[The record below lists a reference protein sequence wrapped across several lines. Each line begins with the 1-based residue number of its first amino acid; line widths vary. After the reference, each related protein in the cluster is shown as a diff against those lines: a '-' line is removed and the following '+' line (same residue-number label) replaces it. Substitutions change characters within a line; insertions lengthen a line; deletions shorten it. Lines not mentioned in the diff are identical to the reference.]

1 MNKKKESNYGHFYTK
16 FIKLLNLLVKR
27 NKNQQTMIDKIN
39 SLINIFDVGDLKF
52 FFLVVKKNIKNLM
65 TLSLIFSL
73 LVFLISSN
81 QEKKFLS
88 KATIVIEPDDN
99 KIVNI
104 EEVYSIEALSN
115 RINNQIAILK
125 SDEVLEYIVKD
136 KKSSMKFKNL
146 YSENKQNLFRRIFS
160 KKINIDEDFL
170 KSILTANFSVRNI
183 PRSDVL
189 ELSFISTNPKISQL
203 ALMSIIDS
211 YQRYEIDSKIQITNY
226 ANKKITE
233 RLKELVAQMDIAQ
246 KKLSNYKKDNNLVDT
261 GNVKEL
267 KIKEI
272 QSISSRIVDA
282 KKNYQEQQ
290 NDLLSIKVADG
301 DMDALLAIKDLRSR
315 EEISNIKA
323 SLNANESNIQSLSL
337 IYTDKH
343 PKIIQA
349 NDLNDNLK
357 EQLKDI
363 LDENIQQKAFELS
376 NLDNFIKLSDEEL
389 QKATD
394 ELRIIEEKEAGMLKF
409 SREVESSRK
418 LYESFL
424 QRVKETNE
432 AQNLQVSRLKVIE
445 TPILPSS
452 HFSPQPTKNFLL
464 AFLISFFGIYGL
476 LYFREMNSSVIK
488 SPEAIES
495 LNIPQVGILPR
506 VENLKRG
513 YHILQMFVE
522 DGGSSFAEAIRSSRA
537 TIESKFTKNKSY
549 MVTSSNPSEGKTTFA
564 FNLALSLEK
573 ANKVLFIEAD
583 IRRPSVLNGFYQF
596 DREILGLGEII
607 TGSAQL
613 NEAIF
618 KVPGTELDIITS
630 GEKRFD
636 MSDIVNKEQIKK
648 FLDVLKMEYDFVIVD
663 SPPVQPVSD
672 TLILTQASDYNLF
685 VIRSDETRTASFM
698 SSIKKIQN
706 VGAKI
711 NGIVI
716 NDLDTSKDS
725 YYSYYYSY
733 SPDYYTKS

>member
-1 MNKKKESNYGHFYTK
+1 
-16 FIKLLNLLVKR
+16 
-27 NKNQQTMIDKIN
+27 MIDRIN
-39 SLINIFDVGDLKF
+39 SLVNVFDVGDLKF
-52 FFLVVKKNIKNLM
+52 FFLVAKKNIKNLI
-65 TLSLIFSL
+65 TLSLILSL

-104 EEVYSIEALSN
+104 EEVYSIEAQSN
-115 RINNQIAILK
+115 RINNQMAILK
-125 SDEVLEYIVKD
+125 SDEVQEYIVKD
-136 KKSSMKFKNL
+136 KKNSMKFKNL
-146 YSENKQNLFRRIFS
+146 YSENKQNFFQRIFT
-160 KKINIDEDFL
+160 KKQNIDEEFL
-170 KSILTANFSVRNI
+170 KSILTQNFSVKNI

-189 ELSFISTNPKISQL
+189 ELSFVSTNAKISQL
-203 ALMSIIDS
+203 ALISIIDS

-226 ANKKITE
+226 ANQKITE
-233 RLKELVAQMDIAQ
+233 RLKELVAQMDVAQ
-246 KKLSNYKKDNNLVDT
+246 KKLSNYKRENNLVDT

-301 DMDALLAIKDLRSR
+301 DVDALLAIKDLRSR
-315 EEISNIKA
+315 DEISNIKA
-323 SLNANESNIQSLSL
+323 SLTANESNIQSLSL

-349 NDLNDNLK
+349 NDLNENLK
-357 EQLKDI
+357 VQLKDI

-376 NLDNFIKLSDEEL
+376 NLNNFINLSEEEL

-432 AQNLQVSRLKVIE
+432 AQNLQVSKLKVIE
-445 TPILPSS
+445 TPNLPQS
-452 HFSPQPTKNFLL
+452 HFSPQPTKNFIL
-464 AFLISFFGIYGL
+464 AFLISFFGVYGL
-476 LYFREMNSSVIK
+476 LYYREMNSSVIK
-488 SPEAIES
+488 SPEAIDS
-495 LNIPQVGILPR
+495 LNIPQIGILPR
-506 VENLKRG
+506 VEKLKRG

-522 DGGSSFAEAIRSSRA
+522 DGASSFSEAIRSSRA
-537 TIESKFTKNKSY
+537 IIESKFDKNKSY
-549 MVTSSNPSEGKTTFA
+549 MVTSSNPSEGKTTYA

-573 ANKVLFIEAD
+573 TNKVLFIEAD

-596 DREILGLGEII
+596 DKEILGLGDII
-607 TGSAQL
+607 SGTAQL
-613 NEAIF
+613 DKVIF

-648 FLDVLKMEYDFVIVD
+648 FLDVLKLEYDYVIVD

-672 TLILTQASDYNLF
+672 TLILTQAADYNLF
-685 VIRSDETRTASFM
+685 VVRSEETRTASFM
-698 SSIKKIQN
+698 SSIKKVTN

-711 NGIVI
+711 SGIII

-733 SPDYYTKS
+733 TPDYYTKT

>member
-1 MNKKKESNYGHFYTK
+1 
-16 FIKLLNLLVKR
+16 
-27 NKNQQTMIDKIN
+27 MIDRIN

-52 FFLVVKKNIKNLM
+52 FFLVAKKNLKNLV

-104 EEVYSIEALSN
+104 EEVYSVEAQSN
-115 RINNQIAILK
+115 RINNQMAILK
-125 SDEVLEYIVKD
+125 SDEVQEYIVKD
-136 KKSSMKFKNL
+136 KKNSMKFKNL
-146 YSENKQNLFRRIFS
+146 YSENKQNFFQRILT
-160 KKINIDEDFL
+160 KKKNIDEDFL
-170 KSILTANFSVRNI
+170 KSILTENFSVRNI

-189 ELSFISTNPKISQL
+189 ELSFVSTNPKISQL
-203 ALMSIIDS
+203 ALISIIDS

-226 ANKKITE
+226 ANQKITE
-233 RLKELVAQMDIAQ
+233 RLKELVAQMDVSQ
-246 KKLSNYKKDNNLVDT
+246 KKLSDYKRENNLVDT

-301 DMDALLAIKDLRSR
+301 DVDALLAIKDLRSR

-349 NDLNDNLK
+349 HDLNENLQL
-357 EQLKDI
+357 QLKDI

-376 NLDNFIKLSDEEL
+376 NLDNFIKLSEEEL

-432 AQNLQVSRLKVIE
+432 AQNLQVSKLKVIE
-445 TPILPSS
+445 TPNLPSS
-452 HFSPQPTKNFLL
+452 PFSPQPAKNFIL
-464 AFLISFFGIYGL
+464 AFLISFFAVYGL
-476 LYFREMNSSVIK
+476 LYYREMNSSVIK
-488 SPEAIES
+488 SPEAIDS
-495 LNIPQVGILPR
+495 LNIPQIGILPR
-506 VENLKRG
+506 VDKLKRG
-513 YHILQMFVE
+513 FHILQMFVE
-522 DGGSSFAEAIRSSRA
+522 DGASSFAEAIRSSRA
-537 TIESKFTKNKSY
+537 TIESKFSKNRSY

-607 TGSAQL
+607 TGTAQL
-613 NEAIF
+613 KEAIF
-618 KVPGTELDIITS
+618 KVPGTNLDIVTS

-648 FLDVLKMEYDFVIVD
+648 FLDVLKMEYDYVIVD

-685 VIRSDETRTASFM
+685 VIRSEETRTSSFM

-733 SPDYYTKS
+733 SPEYYTKN

>member
-1 MNKKKESNYGHFYTK
+1 
-16 FIKLLNLLVKR
+16 
-27 NKNQQTMIDKIN
+27 MIERIN
-39 SLINIFDVGDLKF
+39 SLLNVFDVGDLKF
-52 FFLVVKKNIKNLM
+52 FILVAKKNIKNLFI
-65 TLSLIFSL
+65 LSLIISL
-73 LVFLISSN
+73 LILFISLN

-104 EEVYSIEALSN
+104 EEVYSIESQSN
-115 RINNQIAILK
+115 RINNQMAILK
-125 SDEVLEYIVKD
+125 SDEVQEYIIKD
-136 KKSSMKFKNL
+136 KKNSMKFKNL
-146 YSENKQNLFRRIFS
+146 YSENKLGFFQRILS
-160 KKINIDEDFL
+160 KKKEIDDIFL
-170 KSILTANFSVRNI
+170 KSILTNNFSVVNI

-189 ELSFISTNPKISQL
+189 ELSFVSTNPKISQL
-203 ALMSIIDS
+203 ALISIIDS
-211 YQRYEIDSKIQITNY
+211 YQRYEIDSKIKITNY
-226 ANKKITE
+226 ANQKITD

-246 KKLSNYKKDNNLVDT
+246 KKLSKYKRENNLVDT

-272 QSISSRIVDA
+272 QSISTRIIEA

-301 DMDALLAIKDLRSR
+301 DVDALLAIKDLRSR

-323 SLNANESNIQSLSL
+323 SLTANESNIQSLSL

-343 PKIIQA
+343 PKILQA
-349 NDLNDNLK
+349 NDLNENLK
-357 EQLKDI
+357 TQLKDI

-376 NLDNFIKLSDEEL
+376 NLDNFIKLSDDEL

-394 ELRIIEEKEAGMLKF
+394 ELRVIEEKEAGMLKF

-418 LYESFL
+418 LYETFL

-432 AQNLQVSRLKVIE
+432 AQNLQVSKLKVIE
-445 TPILPSS
+445 NPNLPTSP
-452 HFSPQPTKNFLL
+452 FSPQPTKNFIL
-464 AFLISFFGIYGL
+464 AFLISFFGFYGL
-476 LYFREMNSSVIK
+476 LYYREMNSSVIK
-488 SPEAIES
+488 SPEAIDS
-495 LNIPQVGILPR
+495 LNIPQIGILPR
-506 VENLKRG
+506 VNKLKRG
-513 YHILQMFVE
+513 FHILQIFVE
-522 DGGSSFAEAIRSSRA
+522 DGASSFSEAIRSSRA
-537 TIESKFTKNKSY
+537 MIESKFEKNKSY
-549 MVTSSNPSEGKTTFA
+549 MITSSNPSEGKTTYA
-564 FNLALSLEK
+564 FNLGLSLERT
-573 ANKVLFIEAD
+573 NKVLFIEAD
-583 IRRPSVLNGFYQF
+583 IRRPSVLNGFYKF
-596 DREILGLGEII
+596 DKEILGLGEII
-607 TGSAQL
+607 SGAAQL
-613 NEAIF
+613 NDVIF

-648 FLDVLKMEYDFVIVD
+648 FLDVLKMEYDYVIVD

-685 VIRSDETRTASFM
+685 VIRSDETRTVSFM

-711 NGIVI
+711 NGIII

-733 SPDYYTKS
+733 SPDYYTKN